1 MRDTGIGL
9 SPEEQSHVFE
19 RFYRGEN
26 PLVMASAGT
35 GLGLSI
41 VQRLVDM
48 HGGRIW
54 VESEGLG
61 RGSVFYVRLRLAHST
76 ESEVVTI

>member
-1 MRDTGIGL
+1 
-9 SPEEQSHVFE
+9 
-19 RFYRGEN
+19 
-26 PLVMASAGT
+26 MASAGT

-41 VQRLVDM
+41 VLRLVDM

-61 RGSVFYVRLRLAHST
+61 HGSTFYVRLRLAPAPEPELAAQT
-76 ESEVVTI
+76 